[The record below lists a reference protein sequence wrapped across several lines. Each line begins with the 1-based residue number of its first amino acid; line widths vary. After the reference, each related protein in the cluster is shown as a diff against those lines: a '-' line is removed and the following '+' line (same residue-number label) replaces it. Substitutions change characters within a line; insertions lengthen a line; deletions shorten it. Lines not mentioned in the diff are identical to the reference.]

1 MAQKFTVPVTIRN
14 LTSASSE
21 AFTIYVDQDAHP
33 RLQVQAGGR
42 LVWGTG
48 GVTGDVN
55 LYRSDTNILTTDD
68 LFKAASGLVTL
79 TTAGPPTASL
89 PDGALAVDSLN
100 DDFYFR
106 SGGEWKLTSGG
117 SISGDIDGGNTLN
130 DILEA
135 EVSNYAIITFDG
147 EEL

>member
-1 MAQKFTVPVTIRN
+1 VAQKFTVPVTIRN
-14 LTSASSE
+14 LTSAGSD

-42 LVWGTG
+42 LVWGPG
-48 GVTGDVN
+48 DGTGDVN
-55 LYRSDTNILTTDD
+55 LYRSDGNTLTTDD
-68 LFKAASGLVTL
+68 LFKATSGVITL
-79 TTAGPPTASL
+79 TTTGAPTAAL
-89 PDGALAVDSLN
+89 PDGAMAIDTFN

-117 SISGDIDGGNTLN
+117 AIAGDIDGGNALN

-135 EVSNYAIITFDG
+135 EVSNYAILTFDG

>member
-1 MAQKFTVPVTIRN
+1 VAQKFTVPVTIRN

-55 LYRSDTNILTTDD
+55 LYRSDTNVLTTDD
-68 LFKAASGLVTL
+68 LFKAVSGLVTL
-79 TTAGPPTASL
+79 TTNGAPTAVL
-89 PDGALAVDSLN
+89 PDGTLAVDTLN

-117 SISGDIDGGNTLN
+117 AIAGDIDGGNALN

-135 EVSNYAIITFDG
+135 EVSNYAIMTFDG

>member
-1 MAQKFTVPVTIRN
+1 
-14 LTSASSE
+14 
-21 AFTIYVDQDAHP
+21 
-33 RLQVQAGGR
+33 
-42 LVWGTG
+42 
-48 GVTGDVN
+48 VN

-79 TTAGPPTASL
+79 TTTGPPIAAL
-89 PDGALAVDSLN
+89 PDGAMAVDSLN

-117 SISGDIDGGNTLN
+117 AIAGDIDGGNTLN

-135 EVSNYAIITFDG
+135 EVSNYAILTLDG

>member
-1 MAQKFTVPVTIRN
+1 VAQKFTVPVTIRN

-55 LYRSDTNILTTDD
+55 LYRSDTNVLTTDD
-68 LFKAASGLVTL
+68 LFKAVSGLVTL
-79 TTAGPPTASL
+79 TTNGAPTAVL
-89 PDGALAVDSLN
+89 PDGTLAVDTLN

-117 SISGDIDGGNTLN
+117 AIAGDIDGGNPLN

-135 EVSNYAIITFDG
+135 EVSNYAIMTFDG